1 MTIVLAGGS
10 GFLGRALTR
19 RLTRDGHQVVILT
32 RREPQSAAEAQWQPD
47 GSAGTLPARLEGVD
61 AVVNL
66 AGEGIADRRW
76 SAARKAALRTSRVL
90 STRTLVA
97 AIAKCERKPAVFI
110 SSSGVG
116 YYGPRGDET
125 ITESTGP
132 GTDFLSRM
140 AVDWEQEAQAVTSG
154 GTRLAIIRTG
164 LVLSGE
170 GGALAKMLLPFKLGL
185 GGPLGSGTQYM
196 PWIHIDDH
204 VSLTMWLM
212 TTPGA
217 TGAFNVTAPNPV
229 TNREFTRELG
239 RALRRP
245 AIVPVPA
252 FALRIMLGEM
262 AELLL
267 TGQRAVPAHAEQL
280 GFRFAYNRLDHA
292 LQSLNL

>member
-1 MTIVLAGGS
+1 
-10 GFLGRALTR
+10 
-19 RLTRDGHQVVILT
+19 
-32 RREPQSAAEAQWQPD
+32 
-47 GSAGTLPARLEGVD
+47 
-61 AVVNL
+61 
-66 AGEGIADRRW
+66 
-76 SAARKAALRTSRVL
+76 
-90 STRTLVA
+90 
-97 AIAKCERKPAVFI
+97 
-110 SSSGVG
+110 
-116 YYGPRGDET
+116 
-125 ITESTGP
+125 
-132 GTDFLSRM
+132 M
-140 AVDWEQEAQAVTSG
+140 AVDWEQEAQAVTGG

-280 GFRFAYNRLDHA
+280 GFRFAYDRLDHA

>member
-10 GFLGRALTR
+10 GFLGRALAR
-19 RLTRDGHQVVILT
+19 RLTRDGHQVVVLT
-32 RREPQSAAEAQWQPD
+32 RRQPQQAAEAQWQPN
-47 GSAGTLPARLEGVD
+47 GSAGNLSERLEGVD

-76 SAARKAALRTSRVL
+76 SAARKEALRTSRVL

-97 AIAKCERKPAVFI
+97 AIAKCERPPAVFI

-116 YYGPRGDET
+116 YYGPRGNEV
-125 ITESTGP
+125 ITESTEP

-140 AVDWEQEAQAVTSG
+140 AVDWEQEAQAVTGSR
-154 GTRLAIIRTG
+154 TRLAIIRTG

-196 PWIHIDDH
+196 PWVHIDDH

-212 TTPGA
+212 ATPAA
-217 TGAFNVTAPNPV
+217 TGAFNVSAPNPV

-245 AIVPVPA
+245 AVLPAPA

-280 GFRFAYNRLDHA
+280 GFRFAYDRLDHA